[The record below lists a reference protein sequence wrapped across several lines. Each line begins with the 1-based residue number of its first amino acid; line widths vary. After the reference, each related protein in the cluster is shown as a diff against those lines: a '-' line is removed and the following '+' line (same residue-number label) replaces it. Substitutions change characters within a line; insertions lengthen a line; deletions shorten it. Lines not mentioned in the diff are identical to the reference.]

1 MGTTEN
7 SPAEAKKTSKTHYQ
21 TLDEKIT
28 KMKVTFDN
36 ASLPEIF
43 VIMVTIGYNA
53 EKIDGM
59 KAKLDQLILLNAKQV
74 KESADQ
80 TAAQDEFDK
89 KKAEINKVFNT
100 HRGLLRILFKENVQ
114 ARTTLQLDV
123 ENPAAYGNWNQL
135 ITKFYVQLSD
145 PDLLAKAST
154 VGVTA
159 QKVGEQKQALTDLD
173 ALKDLIIKEGGEAT
187 GATNDRDIAFDELY
201 PQYSDYVKYAKLL
214 LPDDLLK
221 MLGITPKAK

>member
-7 SPAEAKKTSKTHYQ
+7 SPTEVKKTSKTHYQ

-53 EKIDGM
+53 EKIAGM
-59 KAKLDQLILLNAKQV
+59 KTKLEELILLNAKQV

-80 TAAQDEFDK
+80 SAAQDEFDK
-89 KKAEINKVFNT
+89 KKAEINNVFNIQ
-100 HRGLLRILFKENVQ
+100 RGLLRILFKEDVE
-114 ARTTLQLDV
+114 ARKTLQLDL
-123 ENPAAYGNWNQL
+123 ENPAAYGNWSQL
-135 ITKFYVQLSD
+135 ITRFYVQLD
-145 PDLLAKAST
+145 NPDLLAKTST

-159 QKVGEQKQALTDLD
+159 QKVEEQKQALTDLD
-173 ALKDLIIKEGGEAT
+173 AIKDRIIKEGGDAI
-187 GATNDRDIAFDELY
+187 GATSDRDIAFDELY
-201 PQYSDYVKYAKLL
+201 PLYTDYIKYAKLL

-221 MLGITPKAK
+221 MLGITPKSK